1 MRRQSVWRHAK
12 CLGLMATLCC
22 WMATGCATVDKP
34 GSDNLAQVRIE
45 GHSDVQV
52 DDALRD
58 VFMEKNYKVRF
69 DTFVPGRD
77 SYQMEFFRKGSPM
90 NRLAYGSWLNPAAVE
105 ERIKVSVSRS
115 SGGWLITLD
124 ASMISDKND
133 SFEEEHRLTGMT
145 HDTYQQLLDAVKAR
159 LP

>member
-1 MRRQSVWRHAK
+1 
-12 CLGLMATLCC
+12 MA
-22 WMATGCATVDKP
+22 AGCATVDKP

-105 ERIKVSVSRS
+105 ESVKVGVSRS
-115 SGGWLITLD
+115 SGGWFITLD